1 MKLSLIA
8 IEDLRDGLQLI
19 VASLLFLIQNGGQGF
34 PVPLLIRNV
43 TVVDV
48 LHGSL
53 RAGMSVEIAGYKIVS
68 LIPASEAPPRAES
81 QIIDAGGK
89 FLIPGLWD
97 MHVHI
102 FFDPPAYFPLLLANG
117 VTGIRDM
124 GGPAGWLLSWRR
136 QVDRGYVVGPRMA
149 VAGPYL
155 DGPTSHQSFAV
166 RIGTPDEA
174 RRAVSSLA
182 GRGVDF
188 IKIMSVVPRE
198 TYFAAAREANR
209 QGLPFVGHVPEAV
222 SAAEASQAGQ
232 KSLEHL
238 FGILAACAVHERELR
253 SHIRP
258 DPVGRE
264 FPAYETLLA
273 EFSDTA
279 EAKLLEEFR
288 RNGTWQTPTLK
299 IWSVRASLD
308 DPRLY
313 QDPALSYVSR
323 AMSAEWDPK
332 TDYRLRDMTPAD
344 IALAKRLL
352 RRCFQIVH
360 SMQLAGVG
368 ILAGTDTPFPF
379 CVPGFSLHD
388 ELELLVEAGLSPL
401 EALQSATIRPAEFL
415 GRDRALGT
423 VEQGKVADLVLLDG
437 NPLEDIRNTRKIA
450 AVVVNGIYLN
460 RGIRDRMLA
469 EVRRSAHN

>member
-1 MKLSLIA
+1 MTN
-8 IEDLRDGLQLI
+8 EDLRDGLRLI
-19 VASLLFLIQNGGQGF
+19 LAFLLFLIQNGGQSLR
-34 PVPLLIRNV
+34 VPLLIRNV

-53 RAGMSVEIAGYKIVS
+53 RAGMCVEISGHRILS
-68 LIPASEAPPRAES
+68 LTRACEARPRAES
-81 QIIDAGGK
+81 RVVDAGGR

-102 FFDPPAYFPLLLANG
+102 FFDPRACFPLLLANG
-117 VTGIRDM
+117 VTGVRDM
-124 GGPAGWLLSWRR
+124 GGPADWLLSWRR
-136 QVDRGYVVGPRMA
+136 RVDRGDVIGPRMV

-155 DGPTSHQSFAV
+155 DGPTSSREFVV
-166 RIGTPDEA
+166 RIGNPDEA
-174 RRAVSSLA
+174 RRAVTSLA
-182 GRGVDF
+182 ARGVDF

-198 TYFAAAREANR
+198 AYFAAAGEANR
-209 QGLPFVGHVPEAV
+209 LGLPFAGHVPESV
-222 SAAEASQAGQ
+222 TAAEASQAGQ
-232 KSLEHL
+232 KSFEHL
-238 FGILAACAVHERELR
+238 FGVLSACAVHEQELR

-264 FPAYETLLA
+264 FPAYETILA
-273 EFSDTA
+273 AFSDRA
-279 EAKLLEEFR
+279 AAMLFEEFR

-313 QDPALSYVSR
+313 QDPALGYVSR
-323 AMSAEWDPK
+323 SMRAGWDPK
-332 TDYRLRDMTPAD
+332 ADYRLRDMTPAD
-344 IALAKRLL
+344 IALAKRILD
-352 RRCFQIVH
+352 RCFKIVH
-360 SMQLAGVG
+360 GMQLAGVG
-368 ILAGTDTPFPF
+368 ILAGSDTPFPF

-415 GRDRALGT
+415 GRDDSLGT
-423 VEQGKVADLVLLDG
+423 VERGKIADLVLLDG

-450 AVVVNGIYLN
+450 AVVVNGAYLP
-460 RGIRDRMLA
+460 RGILDRMLA
-469 EVRRSAHN
+469 EVRK

>member
-1 MKLSLIA
+1 MTND
-8 IEDLRDGLQLI
+8 DLRDGLRLI
-19 VASLLFLIQNGGQGF
+19 VAFLLFLIQNGGQGA
-34 PVPLLIRNV
+34 PAPLLIRNV

-53 RAGMSVEIAGYKIVS
+53 RPGMNVAISGHKILS
-68 LIPASEAPPRAES
+68 LNPASGVPPRTARV
-81 QIIDAGGK
+81 IDARGK

-102 FFDPPAYFPLLLANG
+102 YFAPQTYFSLLLANG
-117 VTGIRDM
+117 ITGVRDM
-124 GGPAGWLLSWRR
+124 GGPADWLLSWRR
-136 QVDRGYVVGPRMA
+136 RVAHGDVIGPRMV

-155 DGPTSHQSFAV
+155 DGPTSSREFVV

-174 RRAVSSLA
+174 RRAVASLA
-182 GRGVDF
+182 ARGVDF

-198 TYFAAAREANR
+198 AYFAAASEANR
-209 QGLPFVGHVPEAV
+209 LRIPFVGHVPETV

-238 FGILAACAVHERELR
+238 FGVLLACAADGQELR
-253 SHIRP
+253 KHIRP

-264 FPAYETLLA
+264 FPAYENILA
-273 EFSDTA
+273 AFSD
-279 EAKLLEEFR
+279 EAADKLFQEFR
-288 RNGTWQTPTLK
+288 RNGTWQTPTLT

-323 AMSAEWDPK
+323 SMRVIWDPRV
-332 TDYRLRDMTPAD
+332 DHRLKDMTPAD
-344 IALAKRLL
+344 IALAKRVLQ
-352 RRCFQIVH
+352 RCFKIVH
-360 SMQLAGVG
+360 SMQVAGVG
-368 ILAGTDTPFPF
+368 ILAGSDTPFPF

-388 ELELLVEAGLSPL
+388 ELELLVEAGLTPL

-415 GRDRALGT
+415 GMKGSLGT
-423 VEQGKVADLVLLDG
+423 VEQGKTADLVLLDG

-450 AVVVNGIYLN
+450 AVVVNGVYLP
-460 RGIRDRMLA
+460 RGILDRMLDEA
-469 EVRRSAHN
+469 RKRQALEGGL

>member
-1 MKLSLIA
+1 MKLRLKTNA
-8 IEDLRDGLQLI
+8 GLRDSLQLI
-19 VASLLFLIQNGGQGF
+19 VAFLLFLIQNGGQGL
-34 PVPLLIRNV
+34 PLPFLIRDV

-53 RAGMSVEIAGYKIVS
+53 RAGMSVEIVGHKILS
-68 LIPASEAPPRAES
+68 LTPATEVPSHVES

-102 FFDPPAYFPLLLANG
+102 FFDPPTYFPLLLANG

-124 GGPAGWLLSWRR
+124 GGPADWLLSWRR
-136 QVDRGYVVGPRMA
+136 QVDRGYVIGPRMV
-149 VAGPYL
+149 VAGSYL
-155 DGPTSHQSFAV
+155 DGPTSHQAFAV

-174 RRAVSSLA
+174 RRAVTSLA
-182 GRGVDF
+182 ARGVDF

-198 TYFAAAREANR
+198 TYFAVAREAHR
-209 QGLPFVGHVPEAV
+209 QGIPFVGHVPEAV
-222 SAAEASQAGQ
+222 SPAEASQAGQ

-238 FGILAACAVHERELR
+238 FGILAACALHEPELR
-253 SHIRP
+253 GHIRP
-258 DPVGRE
+258 DPAGRE
-264 FPAYETLLA
+264 FHTYETILA

-279 EAKLLEEFR
+279 EARLLEEFR
-288 RNGTWQTPTLK
+288 RNGTWQTPTLT

-323 AMSAEWDPK
+323 AMRAEWDPK

-423 VEQGKVADLVLLDG
+423 VEQGKIADLVLLDG

-450 AVVVNGIYLN
+450 AVVVNGVYLP
-460 RGIRDRMLA
+460 RGILDRMLA
-469 EVRRSAHN
+469 EVRK